1 RASTQWEDRQ
11 ERFFGSFCLLGGSV
25 GAQVRGPVVPDR
37 AHDRQAGVDL
47 GGEGDPACPF
57 RVAGASVEGWFAF
70 GDATQFP
77 DRGFEFGV
85 THHGGDPLH
94 QGGHLANASTVLRGG
109 EVGADPTA
117 RIDALADVYT
127 PYLCIGEHVHTGCFG
142 THFGQVNSC
151 HLSPVHRLVR

>member
-1 RASTQWEDRQ
+1 
-11 ERFFGSFCLLGGSV
+11 
-25 GAQVRGPVVPDR
+25 DR

-70 GDATQFP
+70 GDETQFP

-94 QGGHLANASTVLRGG
+94 QGGHLANASTVFRGG
-109 EVGADPTA
+109 EVGADPTSQ
-117 RIDALADVYT
+117 IDALADVET
-127 PYLCIGEHVHTGCFG
+127 PSLCIGVLVHTGYYG
-142 THFGQVNSC
+142 KPFGQVRFY
-151 HLSPVHRLVR
+151 PMGTVDRLY